1 MNFYEYDYHYYHDDL
16 RNFLGG
22 GSSRFLFTKLVRLP
36 EDRRVLFLASYFWRA
51 LASQII
57 YSAMPVHH
65 VAFEQEARC
74 VFMQGSLRQ
83 RCTWLLTQSN
93 ENMSPA
99 FNAALLECLKPA
111 MQLMITCCATVLK
124 CPIDRNQ
131 FKKAVLN
138 LSELQELLHSSPD
151 LIQAFRPEHP
161 EIKRPPSVLAGK
173 RQGNPDWL
181 QQLAIP
187 LSPELFKANLRN
199 IFHGSLGYPGAGR
212 KLLVAEFGKTLSS
225 VFDAAAQDGGAEVA
239 DRGER

>member
-16 RNFLGG
+16 RKFLGG
-22 GSSRFLFTKLVRLP
+22 GSSRFLFTKMVRLP

-57 YSAMPVHH
+57 YSAMPEYH

-74 VFMQGSLRQ
+74 VFIQGSLRQ

-111 MQLMITCCATVLK
+111 MQSMITCCATVFE
-124 CPIDRNQ
+124 CRTDRNQ
-131 FKKAVLN
+131 FKKAVLHI
-138 LSELQELLHSSPD
+138 SELQELLRSSPE
-151 LIQAFRPEHP
+151 LIQAFKIEPP
-161 EIKRPPSVLAGK
+161 EIKHPPSVLASEK
-173 RQGNPDWL
+173 QPCPDWL

-187 LSPELFKANLRN
+187 LSPELFKAIVL
-199 IFHGSLGYPGAGR
+199 IGYAVSCLSLS
-212 KLLVAEFGKTLSS
+212 TI
-225 VFDAAAQDGGAEVA
+225 
-239 DRGER
+239 